1 MGFREQLAMRF
12 GISTLMV
19 IIFAVAVVCGI
30 VLKGSFVAFG
40 IGFVALA
47 VLLIELMSK
56 SGPRPVVVQETAT
69 EADAYMLRD
78 YLFEHGVEARVEGG
92 RGGNIYPGIMRPRV
106 LVAPQDAERTL
117 EIMQEL
123 AKRQASPAAT
133 EAARADEQPSPDDH
147 DADTR

>member
-1 MGFREQLAMRF
+1 MRF
-12 GISTLMV
+12 GISTLML

-47 VLLIELMSK
+47 VLLIELMSQ

-69 EADAYMLRD
+69 EAEAYMLRD
-78 YLFEHGVEARVEGG
+78 YLAEHGVLARVEDG
-92 RGGNIYPGIMRPRV
+92 RGAYAYSGLVRPRV
-106 LVAPQDAERTL
+106 LVSPQDADRTI

-123 AKRQASPAAT
+123 AQRQAAAAT
-133 EAARADEQPSPDDH
+133 ESAAPFDEQSTPDDH
-147 DADTR
+147 DADNR

>member
-1 MGFREQLAMRF
+1 MRF
-12 GISTLMV
+12 GISTLML

-69 EADAYMLRD
+69 EAGAYMLRD
-78 YLFEHGVEARVEGG
+78 YLAEHGVVARVEE
-92 RGGNIYPGIMRPRV
+92 RHAAYVYPGLIRPRV
-106 LVAPQDAERTL
+106 LVAPQDAERTIQ
-117 EIMQEL
+117 IMQEL
-123 AKRQASPAAT
+123 AQRQTAAGAT
-133 EAARADEQPSPDDH
+133 DSAAPTDEHSTPDDH
-147 DADTR
+147 DSDAR